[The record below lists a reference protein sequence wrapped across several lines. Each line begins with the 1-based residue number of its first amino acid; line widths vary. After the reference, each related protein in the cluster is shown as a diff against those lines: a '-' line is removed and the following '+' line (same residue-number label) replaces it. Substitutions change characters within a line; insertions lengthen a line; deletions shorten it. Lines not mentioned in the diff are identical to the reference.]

1 MVAGYQSSV
10 SWMHIKRAS
19 RRGVKIGTQYLQ
31 VGKHTFKTR
40 TIPSH
45 IENTISF
52 FLLFLFSDPLY
63 QINQER
69 REEET
74 GK

>member
-1 MVAGYQSSV
+1 MAAGYQSSV

-19 RRGVKIGTQYLQ
+19 GRGVKIGTQYLH
-31 VGKHTFKTR
+31 VSKHLKQEHS
-40 TIPSH
+40 PNH
-45 IENTISF
+45 ILRIQYQIF
-52 FLLFLFSDPLY
+52 LFLFSDPPL